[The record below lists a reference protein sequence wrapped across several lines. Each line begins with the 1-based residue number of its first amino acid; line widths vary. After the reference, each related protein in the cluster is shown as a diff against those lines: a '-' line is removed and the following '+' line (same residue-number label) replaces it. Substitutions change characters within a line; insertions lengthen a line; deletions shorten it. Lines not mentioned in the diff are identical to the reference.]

1 MDTVRTEIKKP
12 AKVIERLIRLALL
25 GGIVYFGFIFPD
37 SFSDH
42 MKMLHFSA
50 HVGMSFLLA
59 SFIYVFCNIKLRIKK
74 TNSIIILMVV
84 TLIVGIVYKYL
95 EISGEG
101 LLHAY
106 KLGTLLEITGCYTSM
121 SQNIAG
127 ILAAIL
133 LIEYAS
139 AYLKIKIGERIAY

>member
-1 MDTVRTEIKKP
+1 VQTEIKKP
-12 AKVIERLIRLALL
+12 TKVIERLIRLTLL
-25 GGIVYFGFIFPD
+25 AGIAYFGFIFPD
-37 SFSDH
+37 STSDH
-42 MKMLHFSA
+42 MKMIHFSA

-59 SFIYVFCNIKLRIKK
+59 SFIYVFCNIRLRINKK
-74 TNSIIILMVV
+74 NSIIILMAV
-84 TLIVGIVYKYL
+84 TLIIGVVYKYL

-106 KLGTLLEITGCYTSM
+106 KLGTLLEVTGCYTSM
-121 SQNIAG
+121 SQNMAG

-139 AYLKIKIGERIAY
+139 AYLKIKIRERVSY

>member
-1 MDTVRTEIKKP
+1 VETDIKKST
-12 AKVIERLIRLALL
+12 KIIERLVRLALL

-42 MKMLHFSA
+42 IKMLHFSA

-59 SFIYVFCNIKLRIKK
+59 SFIYVFCNIKLRINKR
-74 TNSIIILMVV
+74 NSIVILMAV
-84 TLIVGIVYKYL
+84 TLIVGIIYKYM

-106 KLGTLLEITGCYTSM
+106 QLGTLLEITGCYTSM
-121 SQNIAG
+121 SQNMAG

-139 AYLKIKIGERIAY
+139 AYLTIKIGERRSY

>member
-1 MDTVRTEIKKP
+1 VQTEIKKP
-12 AKVIERLIRLALL
+12 TKVIERLIRLTLL
-25 GGIVYFGFIFPD
+25 AGIVYFGFIFPD
-37 SFSDH
+37 STSDH
-42 MKMLHFSA
+42 MKMIHFSA

-59 SFIYVFCNIKLRIKK
+59 SFIYVFCNIRLRINKK
-74 TNSIIILMVV
+74 NSIIILMAV
-84 TLIVGIVYKYL
+84 TLIIGVVYKYL

-106 KLGTLLEITGCYTSM
+106 KLGTLLEVTGCYTSM
-121 SQNIAG
+121 SQNMAG

-139 AYLKIKIGERIAY
+139 AYLKIKIRERVSY